1 LSIDHLRVLEQ
12 NMTEAL
18 NGVRGRKVCQMLD
31 LIWGF
36 FLIPKSDLGF
46 LLILWTFINK
56 NIN

>member
-1 LSIDHLRVLEQ
+1 MRIDHLRVLEQ

-56 NIN
+56 KY